1 MEFTA
6 LSRDYEAET
15 KLSTCQ
21 RKNCWDHPLLND
33 TERRIGDVDGVDQNF
48 DDEDED
54 NNNEKKDISPKK
66 DKAPERKGMTL
77 IDPLANPL
85 ADPLGGGGNP
95 LMGGDFDP
103 LGAMGG
109 GVGGAPAAPS
119 SLSTPQSTKSTSKSN
134 SDTPSGTSGRGSTA
148 TDSSSS
154 NSNAFQLRWTDFKN
168 DVLLN
173 YNVSGKFRVKA
184 NFMTDVED
192 GLEQKQNKL
201 L

>member
-1 MEFTA
+1 MSNKNKKKLSVLVSMEFTA

-85 ADPLGGGGNP
+85 ADPLGGGGKP

-109 GVGGAPAAPS
+109 GVGVQQLAAFAKAKVTRHQAR
-119 SLSTPQSTKSTSKSN
+119 LVLANQATAASTKRKYKSA
-134 SDTPSGTSGRGSTA
+134 GEHFF
-148 TDSSSS
+148 
-154 NSNAFQLRWTDFKN
+154 AFLQETGASCLQYIGKPESLASFN
-168 DVLLN
+168 LLN
-173 YNVSGKFRVKA
+173 
-184 NFMTDVED
+184 
-192 GLEQKQNKL
+192 L
-201 L
+201 